1 MGNKSYF
8 EEQLMGKKKKKGN
21 KSLKKFSLTNMQ
33 LSSEVKLSQ
42 DKCNFSQPLD
52 KQRYNG
58 KAFLC
63 GLATPVFLS
72 KHPLVAVRD
81 EMDA

>member
-1 MGNKSYF
+1 
-8 EEQLMGKKKKKGN
+8 
-21 KSLKKFSLTNMQ
+21 MQ

-63 GLATPVFLS
+63 GLATPVFLP